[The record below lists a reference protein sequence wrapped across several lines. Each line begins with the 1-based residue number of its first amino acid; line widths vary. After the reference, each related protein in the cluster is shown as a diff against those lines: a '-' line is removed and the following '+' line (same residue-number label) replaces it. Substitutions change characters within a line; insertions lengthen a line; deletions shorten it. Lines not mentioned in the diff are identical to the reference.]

1 MRHSLMGQYILRRLL
16 QAIPLL
22 IIITVIVF
30 FLLKSAGDPLAE
42 LSLDPRITES
52 DRLLKRAEYGVD
64 DPLPIQFV
72 HWLIGDDW
80 YVRELELPASDTTFV
95 APNLCYGQEIPEGER
110 VTLTLPNG
118 TEQVTLIKNNQCYRV
133 FYQRNDNKG
142 ILRGDFGMSLARGR
156 PVLEVM
162 GQALPNTLLLGIT
175 SYLVI
180 IVFAFSLGIF
190 QAIRQYSFFDN
201 VITTISF
208 ILVSMPIFLVAL
220 ISVYIFAVQF
230 RKWGLPYLPVQGMY
244 SVNTDYSV
252 GDLIRHMILPV
263 FCLAAISVAGY
274 SRFVRASML
283 EVINSDYIRTAR
295 SKGLGERR
303 ITYVHALKNASLPL
317 VTLMGLDI
325 PFILAGAVV
334 TERIFSWPGMG
345 TLYIE
350 SLGRLDYTVVIAF
363 VLMLAIAV
371 VIFQLITDV
380 LYAVLDPR
388 VRYS

>member
-1 MRHSLMGQYILRRLL
+1 MGQYILRRLL

-30 FLLKSAGDPLAE
+30 FLMKTAGDPLAE
-42 LSLDPRITES
+42 LTLDPRITES
-52 DRLLKRAEYGVD
+52 DRILARAEFGLD
-64 DPLPIQFV
+64 DPLPMQFV

-80 YVRELELPASDTTFV
+80 YTRELQLPIQ
-95 APNLCYGQEIPEGER
+95 QESVDGTCLGTPISEGER
-110 VTLTLPNG
+110 VTITLDTG
-118 TEQVTLIKNNQCYRV
+118 VEQETLIRDGRCYRV
-133 FYQRNDNKG
+133 LYQNGSNKG
-142 ILRGDFGMSLARGR
+142 ILRGDFGDSIARGR

-162 GQALPNTLLLGIT
+162 GEALPNTLLLGIS

-180 IVFAFSLGIF
+180 IIFAFGLGIF

-201 VITTISF
+201 FITTISF
-208 ILVSMPIFLVAL
+208 IMVSMPIFLVAL
-220 ISVYIFAVQF
+220 LSVYIFAVQF

-244 SVNTDYSV
+244 SVESDRSV
-252 GDLIRHMILPV
+252 GDLLRHLILPV
-263 FCLAAISVAGY
+263 FCLAAISIAGY

-295 SKGLGERR
+295 AKGLGERR
-303 ITYVHALKNASLPL
+303 ITYIHALKNASLPL

-345 TLYIE
+345 TLFIE
-350 SLGRLDYTVVIAF
+350 SLNRLDYAVVITF

-380 LYAVLDPR
+380 MYAVLDPR

>member
-1 MRHSLMGQYILRRLL
+1 MGQYILRRLL

-30 FLLKSAGDPLAE
+30 FLMKTAGDPLAE
-42 LSLDPRITES
+42 LALDPRITES
-52 DRLLKRAEYGVD
+52 DRILARAEYGLD
-64 DPLPIQFV
+64 DPLPTQFV
-72 HWLIGDDW
+72 NWLVGDDW
-80 YVRELELPASDTTFV
+80 RSRELQLPIQ
-95 APNLCYGQEIPEGER
+95 QESAEGTCLGTPVSEGER
-110 VTLTLPNG
+110 ITATLDDG
-118 TEQVTLIKNNQCYRV
+118 TEQEMLIRNGRCYRV
-133 FYQRNDNKG
+133 VYLQGTARG
-142 ILRGDFGMSLARGR
+142 ILRGDFGDSIARGR

-162 GQALPNTLLLGIT
+162 GDVLPNTLLLGIT

-180 IVFAFSLGIF
+180 VVFAFSLGIF
-190 QAIRQYSFFDN
+190 QALRQYSIFDN
-201 VITTISF
+201 IITTFSF

-220 ISVYIFAVQF
+220 LSVYIFAVQF

-244 SVNTDYSV
+244 SVNTDHSV
-252 GDLIRHMILPV
+252 GDLARHMILPV

-283 EVINSDYIRTAR
+283 EVINSDYVRTAR
-295 SKGLGERR
+295 AKGLGERR
-303 ITYVHALKNASLPL
+303 ITYIHALKNASLPL

-345 TLYIE
+345 TLFIE
-350 SLGRLDYTVVIAF
+350 SLNRLDYAVVITF

-371 VIFQLITDV
+371 VVFQLITDI

>member
-1 MRHSLMGQYILRRLL
+1 MGQYILRRLL

-42 LSLDPRITES
+42 LNLDPRITES
-52 DRLLKRAEYGVD
+52 DRLLARAEYGLD
-64 DPLPIQFV
+64 DPLPLQFV

-80 YVRELELPASDTTFV
+80 YTRELELPASDTQFV
-95 APNLCYGQEIPEGER
+95 APNMCYGVEIPEGER
-110 VTLTLPNG
+110 VTVTLPDG
-118 TEQVTLIKNNQCYRV
+118 TEQQTLIKNDQCYRI
-133 FYQRNDNKG
+133 FFQQNDNKG
-142 ILRGDFGMSLARGR
+142 ILRGDFGESIARGR

-162 GQALPNTLLLGIT
+162 GDVLPNTLLLGIT

-180 IVFAFSLGIF
+180 IIFAFSLGIF

-201 VITTISF
+201 IITTFSF

-220 ISVYIFAVQF
+220 LAVYIFAVQF

-244 SVNTDYSV
+244 SVNTDGSV

-303 ITYVHALKNASLPL
+303 ITFVHALKNASLPL

-350 SLGRLDYTVVIAF
+350 SLNRLDYSVVITF
-363 VLMLAIAV
+363 VLMLAVAV

>member
-1 MRHSLMGQYILRRLL
+1 MGQYILRRLL
-16 QAIPLL
+16 QAVPLV

-30 FLLKSAGDPLAE
+30 FLMKTAGDPLAE
-42 LSLDPRITES
+42 LAFDPKITES
-52 DRLLKRAEYGVD
+52 DQILLRSSLGLD
-64 DPLPIQFV
+64 DPLPMQFV

-80 YVRELELPASDTTFV
+80 YVRELQLPDLTPTVSGE
-95 APNLCYGQEIPEGER
+95 CYGVIIPEGER
-110 VTLTLPNG
+110 RTIVLSDGREQETLVKDG
-118 TEQVTLIKNNQCYRV
+118 KCYRV
-133 FYQRNDNKG
+133 IYQNGTRQG
-142 ILRGDFGMSLARGR
+142 ILRGDLGQSIARKL
-156 PVLEVM
+156 PVAQVM
-162 GQALPNTLLLGIT
+162 GQALPNTLLLGIS

-180 IVFAFSLGIF
+180 IIFAFSLGIF
-190 QAIRQYSFFDN
+190 QALRQYSFLDN
-201 VITTISF
+201 LITTLSF

-220 ISVYIFAVQF
+220 LSVYIFAVQF
-230 RKWGLPYLPVQGMY
+230 RKWGLPHLPVQGMY
-244 SVNTDYSV
+244 SVQTDYSI
-252 GDLIRHMILPV
+252 GDLLRHMILPV

-274 SRFVRASML
+274 SRYIRASML

-303 ITYVHALKNASLPL
+303 ITYIHALKNASLPL
-317 VTLMGLDI
+317 ITLMGLDI

-345 TLYIE
+345 TLFIE
-350 SLGRLDYTVVIAF
+350 SLNRLDYAVVVIF

-380 LYAVLDPR
+380 MYAVLDPR

>member
-1 MRHSLMGQYILRRLL
+1 MGQYILRRLL

-30 FLLKSAGDPLAE
+30 FLMKTAGDPLAE
-42 LSLDPRITES
+42 LTLDPRITES
-52 DRLLKRAEYGVD
+52 DRILARAEFGLD
-64 DPLPIQFV
+64 DPLPMQFV

-80 YVRELELPASDTTFV
+80 YTRELQLPIQQENATGTCNGV
-95 APNLCYGQEIPEGER
+95 AINEGER
-110 VTLTLPNG
+110 TTITLDNG
-118 TEQVTLIKNNQCYRV
+118 LEQETLIRDGRCYRV
-133 FYQRNDNKG
+133 VYQNGDNKG
-142 ILRGDFGMSLARGR
+142 ILRGDFGDSIARGR

-162 GQALPNTLLLGIT
+162 GEALPNTLLLGIS

-180 IVFAFSLGIF
+180 IIFAFGLGIF
-190 QAIRQYSFFDN
+190 QAIRQYSFLDN
-201 VITTISF
+201 VITTFSF

-220 ISVYIFAVQF
+220 LSVYIFAVQF

-244 SVNTDYSV
+244 SVESDRSV
-252 GDLIRHMILPV
+252 GDLIRHLILPV
-263 FCLAAISVAGY
+263 FCLAAISIAGY

-295 SKGLGERR
+295 AKGLGERR
-303 ITYVHALKNASLPL
+303 ITYIHALKNASLPL

-345 TLYIE
+345 TLFIE
-350 SLGRLDYTVVIAF
+350 SLNRLDYAVVITF

-380 LYAVLDPR
+380 MYAVLDPR

>member
-1 MRHSLMGQYILRRLL
+1 MGQYIIRRLL

-42 LSLDPRITES
+42 LALDPRITES
-52 DRLLKRAEYGVD
+52 DRLLKRAEYGLD
-64 DPLPIQFV
+64 DPLPLQFV

-80 YVRELELPASDTTFV
+80 YVRELELPVSDTVFV

-110 VTLTLPNG
+110 VTLTLPDG
-118 TEQVTLIKNNQCYRV
+118 REQVTLIKNNQCYRV

-142 ILRGDFGMSLARGR
+142 ILRGDFGTSISRGR
-156 PVLEVM
+156 PVIEVM
-162 GQALPNTLLLGIT
+162 GEVLPNTLLLGIT

-180 IVFAFSLGIF
+180 IIFAFSLGIF
-190 QAIRQYSFFDN
+190 QALRQYSLFDN
-201 VITTISF
+201 IVTTISF

-244 SVNTDYSV
+244 SVNTDYSI

-263 FCLAAISVAGY
+263 FCLAAISIAGY

-350 SLGRLDYTVVIAF
+350 SLNRLDYSVVITF
-363 VLMLAIAV
+363 VLMLAVAV
-371 VIFQLITDV
+371 VIFQLITDI

>member
-1 MRHSLMGQYILRRLL
+1 MGQYILRRLL

-30 FLLKSAGDPLAE
+30 FLMKTAGDPLAE

-52 DRLLKRAEYGVD
+52 DRILARAEFGLD
-64 DPLPIQFV
+64 DPLPMQFV
-72 HWLIGDDW
+72 NWLIGDDW
-80 YVRELELPASDTTFV
+80 RSRELQLPIQQQSEPGTCLGT
-95 APNLCYGQEIPEGER
+95 PITEGER
-110 VTLTLPNG
+110 INITLDDG
-118 TEQVTLIKNNQCYRV
+118 TEQETLIRGDRCYRV
-133 FYQRNDNKG
+133 IYLAGTARG
-142 ILRGDFGMSLARGR
+142 VLRGDFGDSIARGR
-156 PVLEVM
+156 PVLDVI
-162 GQALPNTLLLGIT
+162 GDVLPNTLILGIS

-180 IVFAFSLGIF
+180 ILFAFSLGIF
-190 QAIRQYSFFDN
+190 QAIRQYSIFDN
-201 VITTISF
+201 IITTFSF

-220 ISVYIFAVQF
+220 LSVYIFSVKF
-230 RKWGLPYLPVQGMY
+230 RILPVQGMY
-244 SVNTDYSV
+244 SVNTDHSI
-252 GDLIRHMILPV
+252 GDLARHMILPV
-263 FCLAAISVAGY
+263 FCLASISVAGY
-274 SRFVRASML
+274 SRYIRASML

-295 SKGLGERR
+295 AKGLGERR

-345 TLYIE
+345 TLFIE
-350 SLGRLDYTVVIAF
+350 SLNRLDYAVVITF

-371 VIFQLITDV
+371 VVFQLITDI

>member
-1 MRHSLMGQYILRRLL
+1 MGQYILRRLL

-30 FLLKSAGDPLAE
+30 FLLKAAGDPLAE
-42 LSLDPRITES
+42 LALDPRITES
-52 DRLLKRAEYGVD
+52 DKLLLRAQYGLD
-64 DPLPIQFV
+64 DPLPMQFV

-80 YVRELELPASDTTFV
+80 YTRELELPVSDTTFV
-95 APNLCYGQEIPEGER
+95 APNLCYGQEIPVGER
-110 VTLTLPNG
+110 VLISLPNG
-118 TEQVTLIKNNQCYRV
+118 NEQTTLIKDNQCYRV
-133 FYQRNDNKG
+133 FYQQNNNKG
-142 ILRGDFGMSLARGR
+142 ILRGDFGTSIARGR
-156 PVLEVM
+156 PVLAVM
-162 GQALPNTLLLGIT
+162 GEALPNTLLLGIS

-180 IVFAFSLGIF
+180 IIFAFSLGIF

-201 VITTISF
+201 LVTTFSF

-220 ISVYIFAVQF
+220 LAVYIFSVQF
-230 RKWGLPYLPVQGMY
+230 RKWGLPSLPVQGMY
-244 SVNTDYSV
+244 SVNTDHSV

-295 SKGLGERR
+295 AKGLGERR
-303 ITYVHALKNASLPL
+303 ITLIHALKNASLPL

-334 TERIFSWPGMG
+334 TEQIFSWPGMG
-345 TLYIE
+345 TLYIS
-350 SLGRLDYTVVIAF
+350 SLNRLDYAVVIAF

-371 VIFQLITDV
+371 VLFQLIADIM
-380 LYAVLDPR
+380 YAVLDPR

>member
-1 MRHSLMGQYILRRLL
+1 MGQYILRRLL

>member
-1 MRHSLMGQYILRRLL
+1 MGQYILRRLL

-30 FLLKSAGDPLAE
+30 FLMKTAGDPLAE

-52 DRLLKRAEYGVD
+52 DRILARAEYGLD
-64 DPLPIQFV
+64 DPLPTQFV
-72 HWLIGDDW
+72 NWLVGDDW
-80 YVRELELPASDTTFV
+80 RSRELQLPIQ
-95 APNLCYGQEIPEGER
+95 QESAEGTCLGTPLSEGER
-110 VTLTLPNG
+110 VNITLDDG
-118 TEQVTLIKNNQCYRV
+118 TEQETLIRDGRCYRV
-133 FYQRNDNKG
+133 VYLQGTSQG
-142 ILRGDFGMSLARGR
+142 ILRGDFGDSIARGR
-156 PVLEVM
+156 PVLEVI
-162 GQALPNTLLLGIT
+162 GDVLPNTLLLGIT

-180 IVFAFSLGIF
+180 ITLAFSLGIF
-190 QAIRQYSFFDN
+190 QALRQYSFFDN
-201 VITTISF
+201 LITTFSF

-220 ISVYIFAVQF
+220 LSVYIFAVQF

-244 SVNTDYSV
+244 SVNTDGSI
-252 GDLIRHMILPV
+252 GDLARHMILPV

-283 EVINSDYIRTAR
+283 EVINSDYVRTAR
-295 SKGLGERR
+295 AKGLGERR
-303 ITYVHALKNASLPL
+303 ITYIHALKNASLPL

-345 TLYIE
+345 TLFIE
-350 SLGRLDYTVVIAF
+350 SLNRLDYAVVITF

>member
-1 MRHSLMGQYILRRLL
+1 MGQYILRRLL

-30 FLLKSAGDPLAE
+30 FLMKTAGDPLAE
-42 LSLDPRITES
+42 LTLDPRITET
-52 DRLLKRAEYGVD
+52 DRILARAEYGLD
-64 DPLPIQFV
+64 DPLPMQFV

-80 YVRELELPASDTTFV
+80 YTRELQLPIQ
-95 APNLCYGQEIPEGER
+95 QESVEGTCLGTPITDGER
-110 VTLTLPNG
+110 VTAVVDG
-118 TEQVTLIKNNQCYRV
+118 AEQEMLIRDGRCYRV
-133 FYQRNDNKG
+133 IYQNGRNLG
-142 ILRGDFGMSLARGR
+142 VLRGDFGDSIARGR
-156 PVLEVM
+156 PVLAVI
-162 GQALPNTLLLGIT
+162 GDVLPNTLLLGIT

-190 QAIRQYSFFDN
+190 QAIRQYSIFDN
-201 VITTISF
+201 IITTFSF

-220 ISVYIFAVQF
+220 LSVYIFAVQF

-244 SVNTDYSV
+244 SVNTDHSV
-252 GDLIRHMILPV
+252 GDLARHMILPV

-295 SKGLGERR
+295 AKGLGERR
-303 ITYVHALKNASLPL
+303 ITYIHALKNASLPL
-317 VTLMGLDI
+317 VTLMGLDV

-345 TLYIE
+345 TLFIE
-350 SLGRLDYTVVIAF
+350 SLNRLDYAVVITF
-363 VLMLAIAV
+363 ILMLAIAV
-371 VIFQLITDV
+371 VIFQLITDI

>member
-1 MRHSLMGQYILRRLL
+1 
-16 QAIPLL
+16 
-22 IIITVIVF
+22 
-30 FLLKSAGDPLAE
+30 
-42 LSLDPRITES
+42 
-52 DRLLKRAEYGVD
+52 
-64 DPLPIQFV
+64 
-72 HWLIGDDW
+72 
-80 YVRELELPASDTTFV
+80 
-95 APNLCYGQEIPEGER
+95 
-110 VTLTLPNG
+110 
-118 TEQVTLIKNNQCYRV
+118 
-133 FYQRNDNKG
+133 
-142 ILRGDFGMSLARGR
+142 
-156 PVLEVM
+156 
-162 GQALPNTLLLGIT
+162 
-175 SYLVI
+175 
-180 IVFAFSLGIF
+180 
-190 QAIRQYSFFDN
+190 
-201 VITTISF
+201 
-208 ILVSMPIFLVAL
+208 
-220 ISVYIFAVQF
+220 
-230 RKWGLPYLPVQGMY
+230 
-244 SVNTDYSV
+244 
-252 GDLIRHMILPV
+252 
-263 FCLAAISVAGY
+263 
-274 SRFVRASML
+274 ML

>member
-1 MRHSLMGQYILRRLL
+1 MGQYILRRLL

-30 FLLKSAGDPLAE
+30 FLLKAAGDPLAE
-42 LSLDPRITES
+42 LALDPRITES
-52 DRLLKRAEYGVD
+52 DKLLLRAQYGLD
-64 DPLPIQFV
+64 DPLPLQFV

-80 YVRELELPASDTTFV
+80 YTRELELPVSDTTFA
-95 APNLCYGQEIPEGER
+95 APNMCYGQEIPVGER
-110 VTLTLPNG
+110 VMISLPDG
-118 TEQVTLIKNNQCYRV
+118 TEQMTLVKDNQCYRI
-133 FYQRNDNKG
+133 FYQQNNNKG
-142 ILRGDFGMSLARGR
+142 ILRGDFGDSIARGR
-156 PVLEVM
+156 PVLDVM
-162 GQALPNTLLLGIT
+162 GEALPNTLLLGIT

-180 IVFAFSLGIF
+180 IIFAFSLGIF

-201 VITTISF
+201 LITTFSF

-220 ISVYIFAVQF
+220 LAVYIFAVQF
-230 RKWGLPYLPVQGMY
+230 RKWGLPALPVQGMY
-244 SVNTDYSV
+244 SVNTDHSV

-263 FCLAAISVAGY
+263 FCLAAISIAGY

-303 ITYVHALKNASLPL
+303 ITFVHALKNASLPL

-334 TERIFSWPGMG
+334 TEQIFSWPGMG
-345 TLYIE
+345 TLYIQ
-350 SLGRLDYTVVIAF
+350 SLNRLDYSVVIAF

-371 VIFQLITDV
+371 VLFQLIADV
-380 LYAVLDPR
+380 MYAVLDPR

>member
-1 MRHSLMGQYILRRLL
+1 MGQYILRRLL

-180 IVFAFSLGIF
+180 IIFAFSLGIF

-350 SLGRLDYTVVIAF
+350 SLGRLDYAVVITF